1 MKKILRYIILFTFSL
16 ITANQIW
23 RNLSFN
29 QIPLTIIEVAAILTL
44 FELLLKPIIK
54 ILLIPINILT
64 LGLFRLV
71 IDTLGLYLAIFFISD
86 FQVGN
91 IYISKYN
98 YQINNFWAYLLSSF
112 TIGIILYIYNSIL
125 HKSKSKKWKPL

>member
-23 RNLSFN
+23 QNLSFGH
-29 QIPLTIIEVAAILTL
+29 IPITIIKVAIVLTI

-71 IDTLGLYLAIFFISD
+71 IDTLGLYLAVFFLSD
-86 FQVGN
+86 FKIGN
-91 IYISKYN
+91 VYISHYN
-98 YQINNFWAYLLSSF
+98 YQINNFWAYLLSSL
-112 TIGIILYIYNSIL
+112 TIGIILYIYNLIL
-125 HKSKSKKWKPL
+125 HKSKPKK

>member
-23 RNLSFN
+23 HNLSFN
-29 QIPLTIIEVAAILTL
+29 QIPFTIIKVAAILTL

-98 YQINNFWAYLLSSF
+98 YQINNFWAFLLSSF

-125 HKSKSKKWKPL
+125 HKSKSKK

>member
-23 RNLSFN
+23 HNLSFSK
-29 QIPLTIIEVAAILTL
+29 IPLTIIEVAAILTL

-86 FQVGN
+86 FQVEN

-98 YQINNFWAYLLSSF
+98 YQVNNFWAFLLSSF

-125 HKSKSKKWKPL
+125 HKSKSKK

>member
-23 RNLSFN
+23 QNLSFSK
-29 QIPLTIIEVAAILTL
+29 IPLTIIEVAAILTL

-98 YQINNFWAYLLSSF
+98 YQINNFWAFLLSSF

-125 HKSKSKKWKPL
+125 HQSKSKK

>member
-23 RNLSFN
+23 HNLSFN

-44 FELLLKPIIK
+44 FELLLKPIVK

-64 LGLFRLV
+64 LGLFRIV

-125 HKSKSKKWKPL
+125 HKNKSKK

>member
-1 MKKILRYIILFTFSL
+1 MKKLLKYIILFTFSL
-16 ITANQIW
+16 LTANQIW
-23 RNLSFN
+23 KNLSFE
-29 QIPLTIIEVAAILTL
+29 QIPLTIIKVAVILTI

-64 LGLFRLV
+64 LGLFRMV
-71 IDTLGLYLAIFFISD
+71 IDALGLYLAVFFLSD

-98 YQINNFWAYLLSSF
+98 YHVNNFWAYLLSSF
-112 TIGIILYIYNSIL
+112 TIGTILYIYNLIL
-125 HKSKSKKWKPL
+125 RKSKPKK

>member
-91 IYISKYN
+91 IYLSKYN

-125 HKSKSKKWKPL
+125 HKSKSKK

>member
-1 MKKILRYIILFTFSL
+1 MKKILRYTILFIFSL

-23 RNLSFN
+23 HNLFFD
-29 QIPLTIIEVAAILTL
+29 QIPLTIIKVAIILTI

-64 LGLFRLV
+64 LGLFRIV
-71 IDTLGLYLAIFFISD
+71 IDTLGLYLSIFLISD
-86 FQVGN
+86 FQIGN
-91 IYISKYN
+91 IYISQYN
-98 YQINNFWAYLLSSF
+98 YQVNNFWAYLLSSF

-125 HKSKSKKWKPL
+125 HKNKSKK

>member
-1 MKKILRYIILFTFSL
+1 MKKLLKFIILFTFSL

-23 RNLSFN
+23 QNFN
-29 QIPLTIIEVAAILTL
+29 FEQIPWTIVKVAIILTI

-71 IDTLGLYLAIFFISD
+71 IDTLGLYLAVFFISD
-86 FQVGN
+86 FQIGN
-91 IYISKYN
+91 IYITQYN
-98 YQINNFWAYLLSSF
+98 YHINGFWAYLLSSF
-112 TIGIILYIYNSIL
+112 TVGTILYIYNSIL
-125 HKSKSKKWKPL
+125 RKSKPKK

>member
-23 RNLSFN
+23 QNLSFQ
-29 QIPLTIIEVAAILTL
+29 QIPLTIIKVAIVLAI
-44 FELLLKPIIK
+44 FEIILKPIVK

-64 LGLFRLV
+64 LGLFRVV
-71 IDTLGLYLAIFFISD
+71 IDTLGLYLAVFFLSD

-91 IYISKYN
+91 IYVSQYN
-98 YQINNFWAYLLSSF
+98 YHVTGFWAFLLTSF
-112 TIGIILYIYNSIL
+112 TTGTILYIYNLIL
-125 HKSKSKKWKPL
+125 HKSKPKK

>member
-23 RNLSFN
+23 HNLSFN
-29 QIPLTIIEVAAILTL
+29 QIPLTIIKVAAILTL

-98 YQINNFWAYLLSSF
+98 YQINNFWAFLLSSF

-125 HKSKSKKWKPL
+125 HKSKSKK

>member
-23 RNLSFN
+23 QNLSFN

-125 HKSKSKKWKPL
+125 HQSKSKK

>member
-16 ITANQIW
+16 LTANQIW
-23 RNLSFN
+23 HNLSFEK
-29 QIPLTIIEVAAILTL
+29 IPLTIIKVAVILTI

-64 LGLFRLV
+64 LGLFRMV
-71 IDTLGLYLAIFFISD
+71 IDALGLYLAVFFLSD

-91 IYISKYN
+91 IYISQYN
-98 YQINNFWAYLLSSF
+98 YHVNNFWAYLLSSF
-112 TIGIILYIYNSIL
+112 TIGTILYIYNFVL
-125 HKSKSKKWKPL
+125 RKSKPKKWKIL

>member
-1 MKKILRYIILFTFSL
+1 MKKILRYITLFSFSLVTANLFWHNFTFQNIPFTIIKVAL
-16 ITANQIW
+16 I
-23 RNLSFN
+23 
-29 QIPLTIIEVAAILTL
+29 LTI

-71 IDTLGLYLAIFFISD
+71 INTLGLYLAVFFLSD

-91 IYISKYN
+91 IYLTQYN
-98 YQINNFWAYLLSSF
+98 YSINNFWAYFLSSF
-112 TIGIILYIYNSIL
+112 LIALILNFYNFIL
-125 HKSKSKKWKPL
+125 RKSKPKK